1 MDSVKQAHYLS
12 SYEKDGDYFWSVA
25 SNKILD
31 AHNANAIIINPEK
44 KTTILNTLH
53 FLSNIDNIGDME
65 YFDYG
70 MTLTTYN
77 YLIEKNGVK
86 YHMELT
92 QKYVLLLFPTNVNIP
107 IDYLDY

>member
-1 MDSVKQAHYLS
+1 MESVKQSHYLS

-31 AHNANAIIINPEK
+31 AYKANMIIINPERER
-44 KTTILNTLH
+44 TILNTLH

-70 MTLTTYN
+70 VTLTTYK
-77 YLIEKNGVK
+77 YLIEKNGIK

-92 QKYVLLLFPTNVNIP
+92 PKHVLLLFPTNMNIP
-107 IDYLDY
+107 IDYLDH